1 MADVNNYIGLLMA
14 ANTGAEA
21 RPIIV
26 SIATGMHENFVIEDL
41 QGEITT
47 FKADADAARLY
58 AITLIAELRSCLDDL
73 LSAGSEDAEEA

>member
-41 QGEITT
+41 QGEITA

-58 AITLIAELRSCLDDL
+58 AITLIAELRSSVHESLQ
-73 LSAGSEDAEEA
+73 EDAEEANDY